1 MREQPRGSAHMSRA
15 DRRSLSTRPKT
26 SRGISP
32 RAPSIIPRGIVPVFT
47 SMSASESAQEGLSA
61 SNTEDLQR
69 AYIWS
74 INSAIE
80 SGGDVLADE
89 LADTYRCESRL
100 LTALRLARP
109 AA

>member
-1 MREQPRGSAHMSRA
+1 MFTSTSAPAS
-15 DRRSLSTRPKT
+15 
-26 SRGISP
+26 
-32 RAPSIIPRGIVPVFT
+32 APS
-47 SMSASESAQEGLSA
+47 GLA
-61 SNTEDLQR
+61 AGNTEDLQR

>member
-1 MREQPRGSAHMSRA
+1 M
-15 DRRSLSTRPKT
+15 
-26 SRGISP
+26 
-32 RAPSIIPRGIVPVFT
+32 FT
-47 SMSASESAQEGLSA
+47 PTPISESAQAVPAAGSA
-61 SNTEDLQR
+61 EELQR

-89 LADTYRCESRL
+89 LADSYRHESRV
-100 LTALRLARP
+100 LTALRCVRP